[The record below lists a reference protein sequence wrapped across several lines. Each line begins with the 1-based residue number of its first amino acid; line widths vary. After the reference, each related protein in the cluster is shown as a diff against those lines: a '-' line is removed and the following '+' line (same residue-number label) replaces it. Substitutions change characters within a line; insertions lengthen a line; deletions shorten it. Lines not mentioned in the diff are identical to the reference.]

1 MIQRIKLIEISN
13 RLLKATKTL
22 CNALENMLK
31 TIKQPTIYQTKF
43 LLTKQLSRDTPIEL
57 RNRIRALAR
66 KVYPDVDAVLRN
78 ELACI

>member
-1 MIQRIKLIEISN
+1 
-13 RLLKATKTL
+13 
-22 CNALENMLK
+22 MLK

-43 LLTKQLSRDTPIEL
+43 LITKQLSRDTPIEL